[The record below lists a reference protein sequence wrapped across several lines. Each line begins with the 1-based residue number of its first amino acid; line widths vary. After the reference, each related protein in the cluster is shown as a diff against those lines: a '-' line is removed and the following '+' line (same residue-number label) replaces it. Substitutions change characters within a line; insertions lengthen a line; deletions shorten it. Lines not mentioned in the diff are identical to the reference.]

1 MTTGTLWSGTLLSGS
16 LLGLAQVGLAL
27 AFAPGVV
34 GLIRWLKAR
43 LQNRRGA
50 PWWQP
55 YLELRKLFAK
65 EVIVSPNASWLF
77 RAAPFVIF
85 ASTVAIAFLVPMLAV
100 PLPLDTVGDLI
111 VVVYLLLLGTFFLAL
126 AGLDPGSAFGG
137 MGASRE
143 MTVAALSEPT
153 IALAVFALALS
164 AGSTNLGQ
172 IAARTMAD
180 PAAALGP
187 GHVLAFGALFI
198 VALAETGRL
207 PVDNPST
214 HLELTMIHEAMVLE
228 YSGRYLA
235 LIEWAAALKLL
246 LFFALLGNLFV
257 PWGLATSLT
266 PGALAVAVAVLSAK
280 LVVLAAAVAL
290 FETRVAKL
298 RLFRVPE
305 LLSVSFVLALLAI
318 TSSFLWR

>member
-1 MTTGTLWSGTLLSGS
+1 MPLPTGYTVAI
-16 LLGLAQVGLAL
+16 AQTALAL
-27 AFAPGVV
+27 LLAPGLV

-50 PWWQP
+50 PVWQP

-65 EVIVSPNASWLF
+65 EVVVSSNASWLF
-77 RAAPFVIF
+77 RAAPFVVF
-85 ASTVAIAFLVPMLAV
+85 ASTVAVAFLVPVLAV
-100 PLPLDTVGDLI
+100 PSPFDPVGDLL

-137 MGASRE
+137 MGSSRE

-153 IALAVFALALS
+153 VALAIFALALG

-172 IAARTMAD
+172 IVARTMAD
-180 PAAALGP
+180 PAAAVSP
-187 GHVLAFGALFI
+187 GYLLAFGALF
-198 VALAETGRL
+198 VVTLAENGRL
-207 PVDNPST
+207 PVDNPAT
-214 HLELTMIHEAMVLE
+214 HLELTMIHEAMILE

-235 LIEWAAALKLL
+235 LIEWAAWLKVL
-246 LFFALLGNLFV
+246 LFFSLLGNLFV
-257 PWGLATSLT
+257 PWGVATVLTWAALGWALATL
-266 PGALAVAVAVLSAK
+266 LAK
-280 LVVLAAAVAL
+280 LVVLALTLAV

-305 LLSVSFVLALLAI
+305 LLAVSFVLAVLAI
-318 TSSFLWR
+318 TVSFLVR